1 MVAVFWDADECEHVF
16 SGDDCGYGFADR
28 RSPTGDRSAQPVTDI
43 LGVLRVSLDGPGPLA
58 WLRVEDILIA
68 LASQHAQLA
77 ELVDACAN
85 DDWQRPTRCEGWDI
99 ASVLAHLA
107 LTDEAATASARGEFD
122 HYADGLLGPRERQT
136 VSVDAAAAAQVEAER
151 AAGGD
156 KIRQRWHDAS
166 ETMRAA
172 FRAGD
177 PHQRVTW
184 VTGKLSLQTLAA
196 TRLSEC
202 WIHTDDIADALG
214 IALPPTDRLRYIARL
229 AWRTLPYAF
238 QQADMTMHGPVAL
251 ELIGPHGEQWHFD
264 PDNPAL
270 TTIRG
275 SATEFCEVAARRRDA
290 AATGLVAT
298 GPDATAVLRLVRT
311 YAL

>member
-1 MVAVFWDADECEHVF
+1 MPQRLRSLVRP
-16 SGDDCGYGFADR
+16 R
-28 RSPTGDRSAQPVTDI
+28 R
-43 LGVLRVSLDGPGPLA
+43 LA

-85 DDWQRPTRCEGWDI
+85 DDWERPTRCEGWDI

-122 HYADGLLGPRERQT
+122 HFADGLLGNRERQT
-136 VSVDAAAAAQVEAER
+136 VSVDDAAAAQVDAER

-156 KIRQRWHDAS
+156 KIRERWHDAS
-166 ETMRAA
+166 ENVQAA
-172 FRAGD
+172 FRAGN
-177 PHQRVTW
+177 PHTRVTW
-184 VTGKLSLQTLAA
+184 VAGKLSLQTLAT

-202 WIHTDDIADALG
+202 WIHTGDIADALG

-229 AWRTLPYAF
+229 AWRTLRYAF
-238 QQADMTMHGPVAL
+238 QRADMTMHGPVAID
-251 ELIGPHGEQWHFD
+251 LIGPQGEQWRFD
-264 PDNPAL
+264 PDSPAL

-275 SATEFCEVAARRRDA
+275 SATEFCEVAARRLDP
-290 AATGLVAT
+290 ATTSLVAT
-298 GPDATAVLRLVRT
+298 GPDASAVLRLVRT